1 MHIAQQPGK
10 ARIGSRTNYAR
21 AVRDSITKLNPVYLV
36 RDNLVMFIVEAGFLI
51 VLVMGL
57 APTAFAG
64 LVNQQP
70 WFYLVIAA
78 ILLLTVWFSTLSEAL
93 SEAQGRARVDF
104 LRSLEK
110 DVQARRIMDGRETFV
125 PSRSLVPGD
134 LVRVTAGETIPRDG
148 VIKEGKAYID
158 ESMMTGE
165 SVPAYKESGNHV
177 IGGTKVATDTI
188 LVTIVAEAGKSYLD
202 EMIALVENAKR
213 PKSPNEISL
222 TILLIG
228 LTAIFVLVVGAFLF
242 LAEDV
247 GSAMDLAILISL
259 LVALMPTT
267 IGGLLPAIGVAGI
280 TRVGK
285 ANVVAKSGKAV
296 EAAGDVDTLIL
307 DKTGTITQGQ
317 RSVKNFVPIEGHTV
331 EEVGQAAY
339 LASIYDQTP
348 EGRSI
353 VEVTKKNK
361 WVLPIPARVLSGRAI
376 EFSAETQ
383 MSGVSLLVPK
393 AGATLPAGDI
403 PTPPADAAS
412 SKVWAELVRLERSTQ
427 EAKLLKGAV
436 DAILA
441 TGPEVNEAEL
451 RWKAQEISLTG
462 GTPMAILL
470 DRHVV
475 GLVNLRDNL
484 KPDIRKKLDAVRA
497 TGIKTVMV
505 TGDTEVTANVIA
517 KEANIDEVMAHAKP
531 ADKLVK
537 VEAEQEL
544 GHIVGVEGDGTND
557 APALAKAEV
566 GIAMNSGTAAA
577 REAANMVD
585 LDSDPS
591 KILKVVEVGKQLL
604 MTRGAITTFS
614 VTNDIAKYFTLFPA
628 IIPGNTAAALLNVM
642 QLHSPVTAILATMI
656 FNAIIIPALIPLSL
670 RGVRFR
676 AEHTEKTFVRNMA
689 IYGLGGAI
697 LPFVAI
703 KAIDLALAV
712 FIR

>member
-1 MHIAQQPGK
+1 MHTAQQLGNG
-10 ARIGSRTNYAR
+10 RGVSRTNYAR
-21 AVRDSITKLNPVYLV
+21 SVRDSITKLNPVYLA
-36 RDNLVMFIVEAGFLI
+36 RDNLVMFIVEAGFVI

-57 APTAFAG
+57 APSAFAG

-70 WFYLVIAA
+70 WFYFVIAA

-110 DVQARRIMDGRETFV
+110 DVQARRIVDGRETVV

-165 SVPAYKESGNHV
+165 SVPSYKETGNHV

-222 TILLIG
+222 TLLLIG
-228 LTAIFVLVVGAFLF
+228 LTAIFALVVGSFLF

-280 TRVGK
+280 TRVGR

-307 DKTGTITQGQ
+307 DKTGTITEGQ
-317 RSVKNFVPIEGHTV
+317 RSVKEFVPLEGYTV

-353 VEVTKKNK
+353 VEVAKKNN

-376 EFSAETQ
+376 EFSAETKT
-383 MSGVSLLVPK
+383 SGVSLLVPK
-393 AGATLPAGDI
+393 VGATLPAGDI
-403 PTPPADAAS
+403 PTPSADAAS
-412 SKVWAELVRLERSTQ
+412 SKVWADLVRLERSTQ
-427 EAKLLKGAV
+427 EAKILKGDV
-436 DAILA
+436 DTILA
-441 TGPEVNEAEL
+441 TFPEVNEAEL
-451 RWKAQEISLTG
+451 RWKAQQISLTG

-470 DRHVV
+470 DRRVV

-505 TGDTEVTANVIA
+505 TGDTEITAQVIA

-537 VEAEQEL
+537 VEAEQKL
-544 GHIVGVEGDGTND
+544 GHIVGVAGDGTND
-557 APALAKAEV
+557 APALAKADV

-628 IIPGNTAAALLNVM
+628 IIPSNGAAHLLNFM

-676 AEHTEKTFVRNMA
+676 PESTEKTFVRNMA
-689 IYGLGGAI
+689 VYGLGGAV

-703 KAIDLALAV
+703 KGIDLVLAL